1 MFKVDNMPEGFEV
14 LSLKVRKCKTSG
26 YTELVVTIQT
36 PRDIAM
42 VEIPLDNDLVGTR
55 QIYMSSSGWTISPA
69 FGSLQTIAWATIC
82 KSKTQK

>member
-36 PRDIAM
+36 PRDIAK
-42 VEIPLDNDLVGTR
+42 VEIPLVNDLVGTL
-55 QIYMSSSGWTISPA
+55 GLN
-69 FGSLQTIAWATIC
+69 FV
-82 KSKTQK
+82 TQGHYY